1 MAHEILSV
9 KLYELDN
16 RIMRLCSRIHL
27 SESAGHAQLQQEIT
41 DLGRE
46 CAEAELSLRERLRRS
61 RSGVAAHLS
70 RTYEKVEDT
79 ISASGKELRQSE
91 AGGERPYLSAD
102 EKALLAEYALDFA
115 MQAADR
121 ALLLSLEAI
130 DAQLTQQE
138 HEEGSPT

>member
-1 MAHEILSV
+1 M
-9 KLYELDN
+9 
-16 RIMRLCSRIHL
+16 
-27 SESAGHAQLQQEIT
+27 
-41 DLGRE
+41 
-46 CAEAELSLRERLRRS
+46 
-61 RSGVAAHLS
+61 AAHLS
-70 RTYEKVEDT
+70 RTYEKVEDA
-79 ISASGKELRQSE
+79 ISASGKELLQSE